1 MRTLSTRE
9 KYILISGGIFLILF
23 FGIRLGIMPVF
34 EQRDR
39 LERSYSEK
47 QAALMEMQAL
57 QRQFKSLS
65 ADFDARTRVLAGR
78 KQGFSLFS
86 FLDDAARDSLLKNH
100 VAYMTPFSRD
110 IENSPYVRDT
120 VKLKLSE
127 VYLQDL
133 AGFLHQIEAS
143 ENGVI
148 ITALLLT
155 RAGKDNDRLDAVIET
170 ETLVL
175 REKP

>member
-1 MRTLSTRE
+1 MRTLSIRE
-9 KYILISGGIFLILF
+9 KYVLLSGGIFLILF

-34 EQRDR
+34 EQRNR
-39 LERSYSEK
+39 LMRSYTEK
-47 QAALMEMQAL
+47 QAALMEMQTL

-65 ADFDARTRVLAGR
+65 AEFDARIRVLAGR
-78 KQGFSLFS
+78 RQGFSLFS

-100 VAYMTPFSRD
+100 VAYMTPSSRN

-127 VYLQDL
+127 VFLKDL
-133 AGFLHQIEAS
+133 VEFLHQIESS
-143 ENGVI
+143 ENGVAV
-148 ITALLLT
+148 TALLLT

-175 REKP
+175 REKT